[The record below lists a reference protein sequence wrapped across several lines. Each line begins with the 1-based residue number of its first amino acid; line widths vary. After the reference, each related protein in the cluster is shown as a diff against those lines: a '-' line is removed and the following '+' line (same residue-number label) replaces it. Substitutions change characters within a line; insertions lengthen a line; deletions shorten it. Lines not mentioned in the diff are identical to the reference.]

1 MCIVRID
8 TEPTPE
14 GRLAAVA
21 RAEIYRHIRM
31 RRAYPP
37 DFADLKEALE
47 IPVKAE
53 ILSARIEEAQ
63 LKPANN
69 VRISELI
76 RQMQELV
83 VKSLN
88 KGEI

>member
-21 RAEIYRHIRM
+21 RAEFYRHFRKIGRPF
-31 RRAYPP
+31 PP
-37 DFADLKEALE
+37 DFADLKDAME

-53 ILSARIEEAQ
+53 ILTARIEEAQ
-63 LKPANN
+63 LKPGNGAR
-69 VRISELI
+69 VLELI
-76 RQMQELV
+76 KQMQELV
-83 VKSLN
+83 VQSLN
-88 KGEI
+88 RG

>member
-1 MCIVRID
+1 MCIVVRID

-31 RRAYPP
+31 QRVYPP
-37 DFADLKEALE
+37 DFADLKAALE

-53 ILSARIEEAQ
+53 ILNAKLEEAR
-63 LKPANN
+63 LKPDNN
-69 VRISELI
+69 TRVLELL
-76 RQMQELV
+76 RQLQELV
-83 VKSLN
+83 YLSTTR
-88 KGEI
+88 